1 VTPSPAKR
9 LFLFDMD
16 GTLVDSLPDL
26 ATATNEMR
34 ALHGLPPLPA
44 ETVRT
49 YIGNGIRLLA
59 ERAVAGTGVPVDAA
73 AEETRAAYA
82 RHLTDA
88 TRPMPGINPLL
99 RALRAAGHVLGI
111 VTNKPAPHN
120 LRLVEHLG
128 WLPLFDVIL
137 AGGDLPRLKPDPA
150 PILEAMRRTGFSDSP
165 SAVWMVGDNY
175 TDLEAARRAGVFSVY
190 LENGYG
196 SPRAEIPTLRLPNA
210 DALLA
215 RFLP

>member
-1 VTPSPAKR
+1 MTPSPAKL

-34 ALHGLPPLPA
+34 ALHGLPALPA
-44 ETVRT
+44 GTVRT

-82 RHLTDA
+82 RHLADA
-88 TRPMPGINPLL
+88 TRPMPGIDRVL
-99 RALRAAGHVLGI
+99 RAFRAAGHVLGV
-111 VTNKPAPHN
+111 VTNKPAGHN
-120 LRLVEHLG
+120 RRLLEHLG

-137 AGGDLPRLKPDPA
+137 AGGDLPRLKPDPE
-150 PILEAMRRTGFSDSP
+150 PILEAMRRTGFDASP
-165 SAVWMVGDNY
+165 GAVWMVGDNY
-175 TDLEAARRAGVFSVY
+175 TDLEAARRAGVSSVY

-196 SPRAEIPTLRLPNA
+196 SPRAETPTLRLPSA